1 MIQFI
6 AGLFIG
12 GGIVFVVMCCLNVA
26 SSNWID
32 ERPIPEVDEH
42 GRTVYRAEGKDA

>member
-12 GGIVFVVMCCLNVA
+12 GAVAFFAMCCVNISA
-26 SSNWID
+26 SN
-32 ERPIPEVDEH
+32 RAGPLPEVDEH
-42 GRTVYRAEGKDA
+42 GRTVYRAECKE